1 MKLGHLF
8 TLIQFLVPLSL
19 KAMYL
24 VLPFPLFSDFL
35 RFTSW
40 GVGLLFHGPGF
51 EFRFPNMLI
60 SSARV
65 AFSGLPTLVIQL
77 PEPGSCGRILSFG
90 HDSTTA
96 IIGTHEILMRL
107 GL

>member
-8 TLIQFLVPLSL
+8 TLIQFLISLSL
-19 KAMYL
+19 RKTL
-24 VLPFPLFSDFL
+24 SPFSDFL

-51 EFRFPNMLI
+51 EFRFPNLLI

-65 AFSGLPTLVIQL
+65 AFSELPTLVIQL

>member
-1 MKLGHLF
+1 M
-8 TLIQFLVPLSL
+8 
-19 KAMYL
+19 
-24 VLPFPLFSDFL
+24 
-35 RFTSW
+35 
-40 GVGLLFHGPGF
+40 GLWFHGPGF
-51 EFRFPNMLI
+51 EFRFPNLPS

-65 AFSGLPTLVIQL
+65 AFSGLHTLVMQL
-77 PEPGSCGRILSFG
+77 PEPGSYGRILSSG